1 VEKKKTKGK
10 LSILWAF
17 LFGIILMLGVY
28 ILFESAP
35 NRLRSG
41 TDDPTEIAE
50 TITDSVADSLNNII
64 PTGGVVEEVEEVT
77 VSPSVFFGVEV
88 LSVNTVIAEQLSL
101 PSDYG
106 VLVNG
111 VIAGSPADSAGLQRG
126 DVIISLDGERIEDI
140 DGFRQLLA
148 AYKPGDKVRIT
159 YVRAGKK
166 DITYANLVALP
177 DSLAATQDADSAD
190 SDWGVSLS
198 DISSTLR
205 GSLDIPADI
214 DGVAILS
221 VTPGGAADE
230 AGLQPGEVITG
241 IDQTPVTG
249 MDEFFTA
256 LSEDNDNIALLDVY
270 SQGSVRY
277 VPLDSSGIVE
287 TADTTPTETQ
297 TLRQRMVSMLT
308 GGIPFTDDDDE
319 EDEEGPK
326 GGKFA
331 QDDVQLTTGDNPA
344 FNRPSEV
351 PGDENT
357 GGTASTSGTTSSSTG
372 MNRPTEVPPQLSS
385 TNDTVLFIGLLI
397 LLILYLSYREY
408 TRPAEA
414 KKN

>member
-17 LFGIILMLGVY
+17 LFGVILMLGVY

-35 NRLRSG
+35 NKLRSG
-41 TDDPTEIAE
+41 SGDATEIAD

-64 PTGGVVEEVEEVT
+64 PTGGVDDQVEEVIAV
-77 VSPSVFFGVEV
+77 PSVFLGVEI
-88 LSVNTVIAEQLSL
+88 LSVNSIIAEQLSL
-101 PSDYG
+101 PSDHA

-111 VIAGSPADSAGLQRG
+111 VVAGSPAQAAGLQRT
-126 DVIISLDGERIEDI
+126 DAILSLDGDVVDDI
-140 DGFRQLLA
+140 DGFRKLLA
-148 AYKPGDKVRIT
+148 AYNAGDKVRIT

-166 DITYANLVALP
+166 DMTYAQLAAMP
-177 DSLAATQDADSAD
+177 ESLAATQDTDSAD

-221 VTPGGAADE
+221 VTPGGTADE

-414 KKN
+414 KKS

>member
-17 LFGIILMLGVY
+17 LFGVILMLGVY

-35 NRLRSG
+35 NKLRSG
-41 TDDPTEIAE
+41 SGDATEIAD

-64 PTGGVVEEVEEVT
+64 PTGGVDDQVEEVIAV
-77 VSPSVFFGVEV
+77 PSVFLGVEI
-88 LSVNTVIAEQLSL
+88 LSVNSIIAEQLSL
-101 PSDYG
+101 PSDHA

-111 VIAGSPADSAGLQRG
+111 VVAGSPAQAAGLQRT
-126 DVIISLDGERIEDI
+126 DAILSLDGDVVDDI
-140 DGFRQLLA
+140 DGFRKLLA
-148 AYKPGDKVRIT
+148 AYNAGDKVRIT

-166 DITYANLVALP
+166 DMTYAQLAAMP
-177 DSLAATQDADSAD
+177 ESLAATQDTDSAD

-221 VTPGGAADE
+221 VTPGGTADE

-372 MNRPTEVPPQLSS
+372 MNRPTEVPPQLS
-385 TNDTVLFIGLLI
+385 
-397 LLILYLSYREY
+397 
-408 TRPAEA
+408 
-414 KKN
+414 

>member
-101 PSDYG
+101 PSDCG

-111 VIAGSPADSAGLQRG
+111 VIAGSPADVARLQRG

-414 KKN
+414 KKS

>member
-1 VEKKKTKGK
+1 MEKKKTKGK

-41 TDDPTEIAE
+41 SDDTADTTTDVIQTALVQ
-50 TITDSVADSLNNII
+50 IT
-64 PTGGVVEEVEEVT
+64 GVVDQVEEVT
-77 VSPSVFFGVEV
+77 ATPSVFLGVEV
-88 LSVNTVIAEQLSL
+88 LSVNSIIAEQLSL
-101 PSDYG
+101 PSDCG

-111 VIAGSPADSAGLQRG
+111 VVDDSPAQAAGLQRS
-126 DVIISLDGERIEDI
+126 DAILSLDGDAIEDI

-148 AYKPGDKVRIT
+148 AYNPGDKIRIT

-166 DITYANLVALP
+166 DITYANLAALP
-177 DSLAATQDADSAD
+177 DSVTTADNTDSAD

-198 DISSTLR
+198 NISSAMR
-205 GSLDIPADI
+205 NSLDIPVDVT
-214 DGVAILS
+214 GVAILS

-230 AGLQPGEVITG
+230 AGLQSGDVITG
-241 IDQTPVTG
+241 IDQTPVSS
-249 MDEFFTA
+249 MNEFFDA
-256 LSEDNDNIALLDVY
+256 LSDDNDNIALLDVY

-277 VPLDSSGIVE
+277 VPLDSSGIV
-287 TADTTPTETQ
+287 AAVDTTDTQTQ
-297 TLRQRMVSMLT
+297 TLRQRMVGVLT

-319 EDEEGPK
+319 EEEEGPK

-408 TRPAEA
+408 TRPAEV
-414 KKN
+414 KKNR

>member
-10 LSILWAF
+10 LSALWAF

-28 ILFESAP
+28 FLFESAP

-41 TDDPTEIAE
+41 SIDDTTTTTDLIKTA
-50 TITDSVADSLNNII
+50 NIVQ
-64 PTGGVVEEVEEVT
+64 TAALEEAAAV
-77 VSPSVFFGVEV
+77 PSVFLGVEV
-88 LSVNTVIAEQLSL
+88 LSVNTIIAEQLSL
-101 PSDYG
+101 PSDCG
-106 VLVNG
+106 VLING
-111 VIAGSPADSAGLQRG
+111 VVNGSPAQAAGLQRG
-126 DVIISLDGERIEDI
+126 DVILSLDGDAVEDV

-166 DITYANLVALP
+166 DITYAKLAALP
-177 DSLAATQDADSAD
+177 DSLATAQDADSSD

-198 DISSTLR
+198 DISSALR
-205 GSLDIPADI
+205 NSLNIPADI

-221 VTPGGAADE
+221 VIPGGTADE
-230 AGLQPGEVITG
+230 AGLQPGDVITG
-241 IDQTPVTG
+241 IDQSPVSD
-249 MDEFFTA
+249 MDAFFSA
-256 LSEDNDNIALLDVY
+256 LSNNNDNIALLDVY
-270 SQGSVRY
+270 RQGSVRY
-277 VPLDSSGIVE
+277 VPLDSSGIVAAVD
-287 TADTTPTETQ
+287 TAPTQTQ
-297 TLRQRMVSMLT
+297 TLRQRMASVLT
-308 GGIPFTDDDDE
+308 GGIPFVTDDDDA
-319 EDEEGPK
+319 DEEGPK

-331 QDDVQLTTGDNPA
+331 TDDVQLTAGDNPA

-357 GGTASTSGTTSSSTG
+357 GGTSSTSGGTTSSSTG

-408 TRPAEA
+408 NRPPEV
-414 KKN
+414 KKKS